1 MEKVV
6 HRRMPKRAPSD
17 DPPEARNPTTKDV
30 LLAGGKA
37 TSAFR
42 PCAGAL
48 VTPPQRPGVSSP
60 QPERQ
65 LALPDVSLPTSLALV
80 PLPHATRSFREDLT
94 TQINRQKKLT
104 KIHVPRV
111 RKSLRTVAVNPAM
124 HNRGLK
130 EQLLFPHVRLRI
142 KNTVEIF
149 MEFWSFDI
157 LKGQINTFDTTVK
170 MSGLLSTA

>member
-1 MEKVV
+1 
-6 HRRMPKRAPSD
+6 
-17 DPPEARNPTTKDV
+17 
-30 LLAGGKA
+30 
-37 TSAFR
+37 
-42 PCAGAL
+42 
-48 VTPPQRPGVSSP
+48 
-60 QPERQ
+60 
-65 LALPDVSLPTSLALV
+65 
-80 PLPHATRSFREDLT
+80 
-94 TQINRQKKLT
+94 
-104 KIHVPRV
+104 
-111 RKSLRTVAVNPAM
+111 M

>member
-17 DPPEARNPTTKDV
+17 DPQRQETPPRRMSSWQEARPHPP
-30 LLAGGKA
+30 L
-37 TSAFR
+37 R

-94 TQINRQKKLT
+94 TQINRQKELT

-170 MSGLLSTA
+170 TSGLLSTA